1 MKKFFYLMALV
12 CTLGVFT
19 ACSSDDDDPQI
30 VRNEKIE
37 GTWKLEDVTIKD
49 LGDQGELYV
58 GSAKFTWD
66 CPADTK
72 ITIDMG
78 GFPMEMP
85 VATVTSLVNNLA
97 NTYLPQILKDVTLT
111 ADGKINATYTDLP
124 EDAGFADA
132 SATISNWKKAEGYAT
147 YKVASENLIYVT
159 VNADKATESIDDAEE
174 KAQIKAILQ
183 KYNSI
188 PVNIRWNG
196 EKPYFFVDKAFVQ
209 PLLAN
214 LVAMLS
220 NVPTDDMDEED
231 LASFNMLKGIVNQ
244 LPSIMEK
251 TTTFEAGLELTK

>member
-12 CTLGVFT
+12 CTLGFFT
-19 ACSSDDDDPQI
+19 ACSSDNDDPQF

-37 GTWKLEDVTIKD
+37 GTWNVEETVMPDE
-49 LGDQGELYV
+49 GLYT
-58 GSAKFTWD
+58 GSV
-66 CPADTK
+66 K
-72 ITIDMG
+72 INWQVPEG
-78 GFPMEMP
+78 
-85 VATVTSLVNNLA
+85 TSLNLDLFGTGEAYPMDLNTVVIPLANNMA
-97 NTYLPQILKDVTLT
+97 NTYLPQILKSVEFTK
-111 ADGKINATYTDLP
+111 DGKINATYTDLP
-124 EDAGFADA
+124 EDTESDV
-132 SATISNWKKAEGYAT
+132 ATTPTWKKAEGYAT

-159 VNADKATESIDDAEE
+159 VNADKATESIDDAQE

-220 NVPTDDMDEED
+220 NVPTDSMDEDD
-231 LASFNMLKGIVNQ
+231 LASFNMLKGIVTQ
-244 LPSIMEK
+244 LPAIMDN
-251 TTTFEAGLELTK
+251 TTTFEAGIELTK